1 MNGPSSAGSGLP
13 VRERAEVLLRGRIF
27 DLVFA
32 ELTLPSGVEQEL
44 WIVEHP
50 GAVAIAPVTE
60 AGELVLVRQY
70 RHAAR
75 EVLVEIPAGRLE
87 RGEARFEAA
96 RRELAEETGTRARH
110 WRELAA
116 FLPAPGFCSERIVL
130 FEARGL
136 EAIADRDAPRPD
148 ADEDLEVLRLP
159 PEQGARRS
167 RATRDVARRG
177 AHCFSVADLLGPEVF
192 AWREDSRTRKTHR
205 GGAEVAEERGGRGRK
220 GSGLRGCS
228 EGRRSGGLLPP
239 PRGSASSAS
248 SAAPRCVWVSASRT
262 GPTTSGRRAG

>member
-32 ELTLPSGVEQEL
+32 ELTLPSGFEQEL

-87 RGEARFEAA
+87 RGEAPLEAA

-136 EAIADRDAPRPD
+136 EAIADRDAPSRRGRRSRG
-148 ADEDLEVLRLP
+148 AATAAR
-159 PEQGARRS
+159 QGARG
-167 RATRDVARRG
+167 RARREDVARRG
-177 AHCFSVADLLGPEVF
+177 AP
-192 AWREDSRTRKTHR
+192 
-205 GGAEVAEERGGRGRK
+205 
-220 GSGLRGCS
+220 
-228 EGRRSGGLLPP
+228 
-239 PRGSASSAS
+239 
-248 SAAPRCVWVSASRT
+248 ASR
-262 GPTTSGRRAG
+262 SLIF